1 MSNTRRT
8 KQHIFSNTIQ
18 TAIMRPEY
26 SGNRQYNIHPASNAG
41 AGHSHNLSRTQTIG
55 KNMIEMSTYPYPQH
69 AASDPAANLTTPIR
83 KSWLGKF
90 LPLRLFFLSFF
101 LLGFSQA
108 SFAVNETVSAG
119 SYIINM
125 GVTPQTVGNGLKP
138 YGLIYDLLN
147 NYQVPIKWV
156 INPSKTKDGIDF
168 SHNGVDYKGSAFIIP
183 AEYRTPAVNAAIAS
197 WEAQGV
203 VGATT
208 VSAIIVPVYITI
220 DYVMNWTLDAQNGGI
235 AEGYLE
241 AAGIPETAYNW
252 VLPGDL
258 TCCNDIFVMP
268 HADPEWVDGVD
279 LAHGRL
285 FSWNAD
291 IGSATS
297 DGLGGCDGAIWAA
310 CHAVSALELMF
321 NPGNPSEQTNFLSVK
336 TGTATGGGPYSDPN
350 NSLVEWGDH
359 GEAGGPYNA
368 FLPTHPVMQYMGVI
382 DGALQNGSEQSYLPV
397 IGGGW
402 RPTTQLGVT
411 IPVHPDVPSVSL
423 GPAVKIAFGD
433 AFGDPTRGKVM
444 YEAGHNHG
452 GSGTA
457 NIAAQRAFLNFSI
470 WAAQGKAINVDVSG
484 VAPTVEGGSDV
495 LMLTANAT
503 GGTGVFT
510 YQWVTDC
517 PGTFSNP
524 NGQTTIFTPSFVSE
538 GVECSIRCIV
548 QDDCGTRTAFD
559 SESTTIVPAPVPPV
573 ANNDAEFTNPGVPV
587 TLPPLAN
594 DTDLN
599 LDIDPSSLAFW
610 DPMTMMTIASPYTTP
625 NGGTFTINFD
635 GTVTYVSAPAFMG
648 TEVIY
653 YRICDLTDPMDGG
666 PFCDVATITITV
678 DETDEFGC
686 TPLEEYRKLYT
697 AYGVAEASNAYV
709 SNPYFALGYPEGR
722 ARQKFAEL
730 KHNSNPA
737 QRGVMTIT
745 LETTVLP
752 GDVVSIYG
760 WSKDG
765 NPTTFSA
772 SGSDDGI
779 TFSDVQNYTVPDDD
793 QTYTFDYA
801 VTNPNGILFLRIT
814 NTNSNKEFRLD
825 GISYD
830 VKSCQTDCTLPFVDL
845 VLNGTADAFDGTS
858 TAGNEQRALGLPNL
872 DGSDVNAGQFLILD
886 LSDTIPNG
894 SQIQLF
900 LANDS
905 QSPAP
910 TVNVSGSLDNGSYS
924 GTVNFTP
931 TSDKDEQYGQFFY
944 TVTQPFGAR
953 YLRFD
958 ALINRIYVDAVVYE
972 IETCV
977 DGVPV
982 ANDDVT
988 YTVEGIPVTYEVQV
1002 NDFDP
1007 QGDVITTTQITSPP
1021 SNGTAVI
1028 NTDGTITY
1036 LPNPD
1041 FNGTD
1046 VLTYQICDPT
1056 NLCDEAT
1063 LTIIIPN
1070 DGCTDPGQQPKQV
1083 GTGYG
1088 FTVADPAAQVSAEE
1102 RAIGPADG
1110 QYAEINTN
1118 GNYELRVSPSL
1129 TVFGGDFITFYASGQ
1144 DGDAADFTVQIFNGV
1159 SWVGAQTYSVSG
1171 TVFQTFTYLVAD
1183 AAGAQ
1188 QIRFVNNDANDK
1200 LRIDAI
1206 EYPLR
1211 ECLPECAQ
1219 PEQITITANGYA
1231 VSATGDGNPANLVG
1245 APDGV
1250 SQQIDLSDSPVT
1262 IVDLGQLIPQ
1272 NGYIYLYLA
1281 RNGTNAATLEV
1292 SSSPTNGSFTNAIT
1306 FSPTSP
1312 SPNFQQHSFKVAQ
1325 ASGIRY
1331 LRLDVIAGDRVFIDA
1346 IEFFVTIC
1354 ADGTPVALDDF
1365 TATSEETPITYPVQ
1379 VNDSDPQGDPLVTT
1393 QILSPP
1399 ANGSAIINPDGTIT
1413 YTPDPEFTGTDMLT
1427 YQICEP
1433 SGLCDDAVLTI
1444 TVVDDGCASGETGV
1458 IVGTGYG
1465 FSVADP
1471 GATVSSEENA
1481 IGIPDG
1487 LFATLNNNV
1496 SSELRITPVETILPG
1511 EVITFHVSNQD
1522 ADAADFTV
1530 QIFNGTSW
1538 VDAETY
1544 SVSGTVFQT
1553 FEYTVADPGGALQI
1567 RFINNDVDD
1576 DLRVDAI
1583 EYNLRECTPTGCVKP
1598 ETAFVRSGYVPLAGG
1613 ISGDRNFADL
1623 EGAPNQIGTEIRLAD
1638 VNPTIVDF
1646 GQIIPQG
1653 AKIFLY
1659 LARNGTSPAT
1669 LEVQSSLTNGSYT
1682 NAVSFSPTSPSPNFQ
1697 QHSFIVAQASGL
1709 QFLRLDVIAG
1719 DRVFIDAIQYVTFE
1733 TNSLAGYV
1741 WNDNPD
1747 EDGLFDTGETPY
1759 AGVEVDIYR
1768 DVDASGTVSA
1778 GDVFLATKIT
1788 DANGFYSYQ
1797 FFAGSLPQN
1806 YVMAVDESTLPSGD
1820 NYYTTAQYQTATL
1833 TTASDSDC
1841 DNNFGRAFDNPPVAN
1856 DDTDATEQNVP
1867 IVIDVYANDQNPDV
1881 DGETTTVTSIV
1892 SPPSSGGTASVNPDG
1907 TINYVPPVGFTGTE
1921 TFTYLLCDEAD
1932 PGVLC
1937 DEATVTVTV
1946 NPFVNDP
1953 PVAVDDAATTE
1964 QDVPVSVNVLDND
1977 SDPEGDLLTVT
1988 CVGTDASAATPAT
2001 CNGTTQQGGTVTIL
2015 PSGEIYYE
2023 PPPGYSGP
2031 DQTTYVICDPSGACD
2046 DAVIDLTVSP
2056 DLNNQPVA
2064 TNDDNVIVYQPCGA
2078 TTFDVLAND
2087 YDLDG
2092 NLVPS
2097 SVTITMPLSPATG
2110 TLINNLDGTFTYT
2123 AAGAGTFTFEYQVC
2137 DDGTPLPAQCDV
2149 ATVTITVPVSNTA
2162 PTANDDG
2169 DAITSGDQLTTPV
2182 LSNDSD
2188 PEGDELTVTL
2198 CDPNNP
2204 LTACGLSSSTS
2215 TQGGTV
2221 TVLPSGK
2228 TQYTPPAGFA
2238 GTDTYF
2244 YRICDNGCPNLCDF
2258 ATVTVTVENQP
2269 PVAVNDADVTAINT
2283 ALQVDVLVNDFDPEG
2298 EDITLQSAGTDP
2310 NNPIGGGT
2318 LQGGSVSVN
2327 NNGTP
2332 GDPTDD
2338 FIDYTPPSNFIG
2350 QDTFYYEIC
2359 DANLFDPQCDVARVI
2374 ITITSPVDIELTK
2387 TVFPEQPD
2395 AGDNVTFTITLSN
2408 TSSATATG
2416 VVVKDQLPSGLT
2428 YVSDNSGGTYDPN
2441 TGVWFI
2447 GTVPPGSS
2455 VELQIVATVDS
2466 FTDATNVAE
2475 VTAQNEVDED
2485 SIPNNNILGE
2495 DDQDA
2500 VILQCV
2506 LKREPISVTQNP

>member
-1 MSNTRRT
+1 MNKIRRTIQHILSNT
-8 KQHIFSNTIQ
+8 NQ

-41 AGHSHNLSRTQTIG
+41 AGHSHNLSRTQTFG

-69 AASDPAANLTTPIR
+69 AASDHAANLTTPKK
-83 KSWLGKF
+83 KSWLGGF
-90 LPLRLFFLSFF
+90 WTLRLFLLSFF
-101 LLGFSQA
+101 LLGFGTA
-108 SFAVNETVSAG
+108 SFAANETISSG

-147 NYQVPIKWV
+147 NYQVPVKWV
-156 INPSKTKDGIDF
+156 INPSKAKDGIDF
-168 SHNGVDYKGSAFIIP
+168 SHNGVDYRGSAFIIP

-220 DYVMNWTLDAQNGGI
+220 DFVMNWTLDAQNGGI

-321 NPGNPSEQTNFLSVK
+321 NPSNPSEQTNFLSKK
-336 TGTATGGGPYSDPN
+336 TGNATGGGPYSDPN

-382 DGALQNGSEQSYLPV
+382 DAALQNGSEQSYLPV

-433 AFGDPTRGKVM
+433 AFGDATRGKVM

-452 GSGTA
+452 GSGIA

-524 NGQTTIFTPSFVSE
+524 NGQTTIFTPDFVSE

-587 TLPPLAN
+587 TLPPLDN

-610 DPMTMMTIASPYTTP
+610 DPMTMMAIASPFTTP
-625 NGGTFTINFD
+625 NNGTFTINFD

-697 AYGVAEASNAYV
+697 AYGVSESSNAFV
-709 SNPYFALGYPEGR
+709 SSPFFALGYPEGR
-722 ARQKFAEL
+722 ARNK
-730 KHNSNPA
+730 PA
-737 QRGVMTIT
+737 SLDANASPASRGAMTIT

-752 GDVVSIYG
+752 GDVVTIYG
-760 WSKDG
+760 WAQDG
-765 NPTTFSA
+765 NPASFSV
-772 SGSDDGI
+772 SSSDDGI
-779 TFSDVQNYTVPDDD
+779 TFSDVQNFTAPDDD
-793 QTYTFDYA
+793 FSYTFDYTVA
-801 VTNPNGILFLRIT
+801 NPNGILFVQIAST
-814 NTNSNKEFRLD
+814 SSSKDFRLD

-830 VKSCQTDCTLPFVDL
+830 VKSCQTDCVLPEVDL
-845 VLNGTADAFDGTS
+845 VLNGTADAFDAAG
-858 TAGNEQRALGLPNL
+858 TAGNEARALGLPNL
-872 DGSDVNAGQFLILD
+872 EGSDINAGQFLILD
-886 LSDTIPNG
+886 LGDTIPNG
-894 SQIQLF
+894 SQVQLF

-910 TVNVSGSLDNGSYS
+910 TLNVSGSLDNGSYS
-924 GTVNFTP
+924 GTVNFVP

-944 TVTQPFGAR
+944 TVTQPFGLR

-958 ALINRIYVDAVVYE
+958 GLVNKTFVDAVVYE

-1007 QGDVITTTQITSPP
+1007 QGDVITTTQITSDP

-1036 LPNPD
+1036 LPDPD

-1063 LTIIIPN
+1063 LTIIIPD
-1070 DGCTDPGQQPKQV
+1070 DGCSDPGETLQKIGISYAIAGSGASVNNPDRATYYPDGVNFAEMDNPAEELILQLSQV
-1083 GTGYG
+1083 VQAGDVVRLYISGENTEDVE
-1088 FTVADPAAQVSAEE
+1088 FTVKVSTDGVPAN
-1102 RAIGPADG
+1102 AINP
-1110 QYAEINTN
+1110 E
-1118 GNYELRVSPSL
+1118 S
-1129 TVFGGDFITFYASGQ
+1129 
-1144 DGDAADFTVQIFNGV
+1144 
-1159 SWVGAQTYSVSG
+1159 YSVSG
-1171 TVFQTFTYLVAD
+1171 TAFLEFEYQVN
-1183 AAGAQ
+1183 AAN
-1188 QIRFVNNDANDK
+1188 IDYIHIINDDPDRK
-1200 LRIDAI
+1200 LRVDGVLFNLWQCA
-1206 EYPLR
+1206 PS
-1211 ECLPECAQ
+1211 CTLP
-1219 PEQITITANGYA
+1219 A
-1231 VSATGDGNPANLVG
+1231 VAVTGDGFAVAAPAGDRNPLEATGTPDAVG
-1245 APDGV
+1245 QEIRNG
-1250 SQQIDLSDSPVT
+1250 DSPAT
-1262 IVDLGQLIPQ
+1262 IVDLGEIVPQ
-1272 NGYIYLYLA
+1272 GAYIYLYLA
-1281 RNGTNAATLEV
+1281 RDGTNAVTANVE
-1292 SSSPTNGSFTNAIT
+1292 SSPTNGSFTNLMS
-1306 FSPTSP
+1306 FNPTTGQ
-1312 SPNFQQHSFKVAQ
+1312 PNYQQYSFQVAQ
-1325 ASGIRY
+1325 ATGIRY
-1331 LRLDVIAGDRVFIDA
+1331 LRLNVPTTNRYYVDA
-1346 IEFFVTIC
+1346 VGFFYSVC
-1354 ADGTPVALDDF
+1354 QDGTPVALDDM
-1365 TATSEETPITYPVQ
+1365 TATPEETPVTYPVQ
-1379 VNDSDPQGDPLVTT
+1379 VNDSDPAGAPLSTT
-1393 QILSPP
+1393 QITVPP
-1399 ANGSAIINPDGTIT
+1399 SNGSALINPDGTIT
-1413 YTPDPEFTGTDMLT
+1413 YTPDPEFTGADMLT
-1427 YQICEP
+1427 YEICNP
-1433 SGLCDDAVLTI
+1433 SGLCDEAVLTI
-1444 TVVDDGCASGETGV
+1444 TVVNDGCASGETGV

-1471 GATVSSEENA
+1471 SNQVGNEQRA
-1481 IGIPDG
+1481 IGFPDG
-1487 LFATLNNNV
+1487 LYAEINQNGNYTL
-1496 SSELRITPVETILPG
+1496 EITPSQTLLPG
-1511 EVITFHVSNQD
+1511 SVITFYASGQD
-1522 ADAADFTV
+1522 GNPVDFTV
-1530 QIFNGTSW
+1530 ESFNGTSW
-1538 VDAETY
+1538 VDAEMY
-1544 SVSGTVFQT
+1544 SVSGTTFLT
-1553 FEYTVADPGGALQI
+1553 FEYTVADAAGAQKI
-1567 RFINNDVDD
+1567 RFVNNSSGKK
-1576 DLRVDAI
+1576 LRIDAI
-1583 EYNLRECTPTGCVKP
+1583 EYDLRECVPTGCVKS
-1598 ETAFVRSGYVPLAGG
+1598 ETAFVQSGYAVDNPDSPLSTAGNP
-1613 ISGDRNFADL
+1613 SNAL
-1623 EGAPNQIGTEIRLAD
+1623 GAPDLLFAE
-1638 VNPTIVDF
+1638 VNSGQFLIVDF
-1646 GQIIPQG
+1646 GQILPQG
-1653 AKIFLY
+1653 TILFFYFSSDGGSTITAKTSTTTAFGS
-1659 LARNGTSPAT
+1659 GTAFTVTAPQPTFQQFQLEITNPAGAQF
-1669 LEVQSSLTNGSYT
+1669 VRFDGTNGKVRVDAAQYSI
-1682 NAVSFSPTSPSPNFQ
+1682 FQ
-1697 QHSFIVAQASGL
+1697 
-1709 QFLRLDVIAG
+1709 
-1719 DRVFIDAIQYVTFE
+1719 
-1733 TNSLAGYV
+1733 TNSLAGFV

-1747 EDGLFDTGETPY
+1747 EDGMFDSGETPY
-1759 AGVEVDIYR
+1759 AGVSVKIYR
-1768 DVDASGTVSA
+1768 DVDASGTVNA
-1778 GDVFLATKIT
+1778 GDVLLNTAIT

-1806 YVMAVDESTLPSGD
+1806 YVMAVDESTLPAGD
-1820 NYYTTAQYQTATL
+1820 NYYTTAQYQAATL
-1833 TTASDSDC
+1833 TTATDSDC

-1856 DDTDATEQNVP
+1856 DDVASTEQNVP

-1953 PVAVDDAATTE
+1953 PVAVNDTETTE

-2023 PPPGYSGP
+2023 PPAGYSGP

-2110 TLINNLDGTFTYT
+2110 TLVNNLDGTFTYT

-2149 ATVTITVPVSNTA
+2149 ATVTITVPVTNTA

-2169 DAITSGDQLTTPV
+2169 DDITSGDQLTTAV

-2188 PEGDELTVTL
+2188 PEGDALTVTL

-2204 LTACGLSSSTS
+2204 LTACGLTSSTS
-2215 TQGGTV
+2215 TQGFTV
-2221 TVLPSGK
+2221 VVLPSGK
-2228 TQYTPPAGFA
+2228 TQYFPPAGFA

-2269 PVAVNDADVTAINT
+2269 PVAVDDADVTAINT
-2283 ALQVDVLVNDFDPEG
+2283 AIQVDVLANDFDPEG
-2298 EDITLQSAGTDP
+2298 EAITLQAAGVNP
-2310 NNPIGGGT
+2310 LNPIGGGT

-2359 DANLFDPQCDVARVI
+2359 DANAFDPQCDVAQVI

-2395 AGDNVTFTITLSN
+2395 AGDNVTFTLTLSN

-2455 VELQIVATVDS
+2455 VELQIVATVDD

-2475 VTAQNEVDED
+2475 LTSLNEVDSD
-2485 SIPNNNILGE
+2485 STPNNNILGE